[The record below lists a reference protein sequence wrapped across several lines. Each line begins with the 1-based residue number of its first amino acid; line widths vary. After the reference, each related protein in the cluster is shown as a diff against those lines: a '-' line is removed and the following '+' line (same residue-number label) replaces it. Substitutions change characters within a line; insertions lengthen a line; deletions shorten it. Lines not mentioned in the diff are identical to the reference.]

1 MIICNFFIS
10 LETQIILFPSIQS
23 FTNNFL
29 INPFVLNCHEDARVN
44 PRTNYYCQ
52 RFFFLFGD
60 HARRLKSDS
69 IFSRVA
75 FSSSRISPTDSA
87 LVSDLL
93 QSLGYL
99 INDPFIPLLR
109 SCSLLFDRVC
119 EKRLWEEIF
128 KQTSVL
134 SQRSFICT
142 ISTVSL
148 LKKQ

>member
-1 MIICNFFIS
+1 MIFVIFFIYQFRNANHIISIIQFHKQFFNKSFYVKLSRRCASQFSYQS
-10 LETQIILFPSIQS
+10 LLSKI
-23 FTNNFL
+23 
-29 INPFVLNCHEDARVN
+29 
-44 PRTNYYCQ
+44 
-52 RFFFLFGD
+52 FLFGD

-109 SCSLLFDRVC
+109 FCSLLFDRVC
-119 EKRLWEEIF
+119 EKRVWEEIF

-142 ISTVSL
+142 ISTVSH

>member
-1 MIICNFFIS
+1 M
-10 LETQIILFPSIQS
+10 
-23 FTNNFL
+23 
-29 INPFVLNCHEDARVN
+29 LNCHEDARVSYRIN
-44 PRTNYYCQ
+44 HYCQ
-52 RFFFLFGD
+52 RFFLFGD

-109 SCSLLFDRVC
+109 FCSLLFDRVC
-119 EKRLWEEIF
+119 EKR
-128 KQTSVL
+128 V
-134 SQRSFICT
+134 
-142 ISTVSL
+142 
-148 LKKQ
+148 

>member
-1 MIICNFFIS
+1 MQFFYQFRNANHIISI
-10 LETQIILFPSIQS
+10 IQS

-29 INPFVLNCHEDARVN
+29 INPFVLNCHEDACVN
-44 PRTNYYCQ
+44 SRTNYYCQ